1 MTCDGRQENNKFIDD
16 GRMKRSEREIIS
28 VGFIVVDNDYNI
40 QRKYKSFV
48 KPVHST
54 KLTEYCKN
62 LTGINQSDVDCGKKC
77 NDAFSDIMKICVK
90 YRAEII
96 LVFGNADK
104 EGIYSSAKFCKKA
117 REQVHSLYLVSSKIV
132 NVQPVIIERLKLKK
146 RKKNIG
152 LFKIAELLKLKC
164 DVAKHNAF
172 NDVMI
177 LREVCKK
184 LKLS

>member
-1 MTCDGRQENNKFIDD
+1 MMATTT
-16 GRMKRSEREIIS
+16 SSSIS
-28 VGFIVVDNDYNI
+28 VKPDFEGEGCPVGQVVGFIVFDDKYTI
-40 QRKYKSFV
+40 RRKYKSFV
-48 KPVHST
+48 KPVHCT
-54 KLTEYCKN
+54 KLTAYCKN

-90 YRAEII
+90 YRAEI
-96 LVFGNADK
+96 
-104 EGIYSSAKFCKKA
+104 
-117 REQVHSLYLVSSKIV
+117 
-132 NVQPVIIERLKLKK
+132 IIERLKLKK

>member
-1 MTCDGRQENNKFIDD
+1 
-16 GRMKRSEREIIS
+16 
-28 VGFIVVDNDYNI
+28 
-40 QRKYKSFV
+40 
-48 KPVHST
+48 
-54 KLTEYCKN
+54 
-62 LTGINQSDVDCGKKC
+62 
-77 NDAFSDIMKICVK
+77 MKICVK
-90 YRAEII
+90 YRAEI
-96 LVFGNADK
+96 
-104 EGIYSSAKFCKKA
+104 
-117 REQVHSLYLVSSKIV
+117 
-132 NVQPVIIERLKLKK
+132 IIERLKLKK